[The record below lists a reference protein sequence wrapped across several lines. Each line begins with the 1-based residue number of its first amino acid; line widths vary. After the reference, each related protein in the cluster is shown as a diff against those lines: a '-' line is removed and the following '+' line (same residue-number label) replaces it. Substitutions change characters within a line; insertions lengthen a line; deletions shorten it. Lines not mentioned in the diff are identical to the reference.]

1 MYIPELETV
10 DEDFIT
16 FMQKW
21 NIPGGSAAL
30 VKDGRLVYSR
40 AFGYAES
47 NITTKPSHL
56 FRIASLS
63 KPITSIAVM
72 KLIQEG
78 KLHMEDEIFG
88 TKGIL
93 NDSIYLNIPDPRVLQ
108 ITLKELL
115 QHSGGWDRE
124 TSPLGDPMFNPDGI
138 AQAMNIAAPADQIS
152 IIRYV
157 LQKSLDFT
165 PGTAYAY
172 SNFGYNVLGRVIEKV
187 TGELYEEY
195 VKNNILYPLQIFDL
209 DLAKNYYEER
219 NENEVQYYL
228 DPLNSPLMLSSDS
241 QDWNP
246 SACGG
251 FNIEAMDAH
260 GGWLAS
266 ASSLARLLT
275 AVDGFESQ
283 PDILNKD
290 ILLLMS
296 SPSATN
302 PSYANGWFV
311 NSQGNWWHTGS
322 LPGTSAML
330 ARLNNGIIWVILFNK
345 RSDEINYFS
354 ELDQL
359 MWTALS
365 KIKVWP
371 DHDLFSTIQTGISA
385 GISPVHIDVFPNPA
399 LHFST
404 ITFKLTQTSKV
415 KIEIFNEYGI
425 SMAKITDAIYSEG
438 EHQFLWDCIGLNK
451 GIYICK
457 IQIGE
462 FPTIKKIIVN

>member
-1 MYIPELETV
+1 MNYFLLLLTIIFNIHSLSFAQSGMYIPELETV

-209 DLAKNYYEER
+209 D
-219 NENEVQYYL
+219 
-228 DPLNSPLMLSSDS
+228 
-241 QDWNP
+241 
-246 SACGG
+246 
-251 FNIEAMDAH
+251 
-260 GGWLAS
+260 
-266 ASSLARLLT
+266 RL
-275 AVDGFESQ
+275 VG
-283 PDILNKD
+283 
-290 ILLLMS
+290 
-296 SPSATN
+296 
-302 PSYANGWFV
+302 
-311 NSQGNWWHTGS
+311 
-322 LPGTSAML
+322 
-330 ARLNNGIIWVILFNK
+330 
-345 RSDEINYFS
+345 
-354 ELDQL
+354 
-359 MWTALS
+359 
-365 KIKVWP
+365 
-371 DHDLFSTIQTGISA
+371 DLI
-385 GISPVHIDVFPNPA
+385 
-399 LHFST
+399 
-404 ITFKLTQTSKV
+404 
-415 KIEIFNEYGI
+415 
-425 SMAKITDAIYSEG
+425 
-438 EHQFLWDCIGLNK
+438 
-451 GIYICK
+451 
-457 IQIGE
+457 
-462 FPTIKKIIVN
+462 